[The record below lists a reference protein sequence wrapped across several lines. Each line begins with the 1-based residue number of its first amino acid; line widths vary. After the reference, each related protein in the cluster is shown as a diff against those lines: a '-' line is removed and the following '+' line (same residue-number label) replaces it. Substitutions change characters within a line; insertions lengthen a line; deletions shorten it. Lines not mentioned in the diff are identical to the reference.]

1 MLPLWHSIDTMSQIE
16 LYLNNIRQ
24 KYIQLIESK
33 EALNARIAQL
43 EQENL
48 AFKGKVEELK
58 NELGSAQKEI
68 VRLEEVVS
76 ENNKQGVGDF
86 ENVRNA
92 RTNQEIDALV
102 KEIDQCIALLNGN
115 K

>member
-1 MLPLWHSIDTMSQIE
+1 MSQIE

-33 EALNARIAQL
+33 EALNTRIAQL

-68 VRLEEVVS
+68 VRLEGVVS
-76 ENNKQGVGDF
+76 E
-86 ENVRNA
+86 
-92 RTNQEIDALV
+92 
-102 KEIDQCIALLNGN
+102 
-115 K
+115 